1 MRHTRLTA
9 LLAACALAGRGWAGD
24 APAPAAAPAATPAAA
39 AAAASAP
46 AKADALAQLADEDR
60 WSFDPH
66 HDRVD
71 TFYDL
76 EAELVLRKLDEAGT
90 AAEAKGGPVARPSAN
105 DDQAEQAMEWSRR
118 ELARVEA
125 FVFAR
130 KWDDAIK
137 VSDEIL
143 KILAKYSESP
153 AVATIITKVKGYRS
167 QAEEAKVYEEAQARF
182 DALGLKVEGIL
193 WSATG
198 SLAVIGGEPRARAV
212 NERVKDC
219 VIINIDTNRVDF
231 LYHYNRRRFEFQ
243 RYVGEDVAAK
253 PASR

>member
-1 MRHTRLTA
+1 MRHPRLPA
-9 LLAACALAGRGWAGD
+9 LFACALACACARPAQAGD
-24 APAPAAAPAATPAAA
+24 APAPA
-39 AAAASAP
+39 P
-46 AKADALAQLADEDR
+46 AKAEQTALGQLADEER
-60 WSFDPH
+60 WTFDPH
-66 HDRVD
+66 LGRID

-90 AAEAKGGPVARPSAN
+90 AAEARGGQVVRPAAG

-118 ELARVEA
+118 ELTRVEA

-143 KILAKYSESP
+143 KILARYSENP

-167 QAEEAKVYEEAQARF
+167 QAEEAKIYEEAQARF

-193 WSATG
+193 WSSTG

-231 LYHYNRRRFEFQ
+231 LFHYNRRRFEFQ

>member
-1 MRHTRLTA
+1 MRHPRLPA
-9 LLAACALAGRGWAGD
+9 LLACALVCACARPAQAAD
-24 APAPAAAPAATPAAA
+24 APVPAPAKPEQT
-39 AAAASAP
+39 
-46 AKADALAQLADEDR
+46 ALGQLADEER

-66 HDRVD
+66 LGRID

-143 KILAKYSESP
+143 KILAKYSENP

-167 QAEEAKVYEEAQARF
+167 QAEEAKIYEEAQARF

-193 WSATG
+193 WSSTG

-219 VIINIDTNRVDF
+219 VIINIDTDRVDF
-231 LYHYNRRRFEFQ
+231 RFHFNRKRFEFP
-243 RYVGEDVAAK
+243 RYVGEDAK
-253 PASR
+253 SK